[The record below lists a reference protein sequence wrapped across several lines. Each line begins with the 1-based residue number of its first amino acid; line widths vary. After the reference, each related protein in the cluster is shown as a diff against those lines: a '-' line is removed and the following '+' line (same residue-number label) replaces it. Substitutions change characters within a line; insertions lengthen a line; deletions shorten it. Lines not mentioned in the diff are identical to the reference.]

1 MHRALQALSRRV
13 RLHRRIA
20 EALEE
25 LYGEDLE
32 AHAAEL
38 AYHYAEAAMVTDR
51 GKLVRYS
58 LLAGERALATFA
70 HEEAMTYFE
79 RGLEAKGGQPSAT
92 SSENAGNAIDA
103 EMAALLFGLG
113 RAQVATRQRLLVQE
127 YLTNLRLALD
137 YYIQEGNV
145 ERAVE
150 VAEYTVRA
158 ALGVGGGEAELL
170 SRALALVPAGS
181 RQAGRLLSAY
191 GLTL

>member
-1 MHRALQALSRRV
+1 MQALSRRV

-51 GKLVRYS
+51 GKLVRRYS

-92 SSENAGNAIDA
+92 SSENARNAIDA

>member
-1 MHRALQALSRRV
+1 M
-13 RLHRRIA
+13 
-20 EALEE
+20 
-25 LYGEDLE
+25 
-32 AHAAEL
+32 
-38 AYHYAEAAMVTDR
+38 
-51 GKLVRYS
+51 
-58 LLAGERALATFA
+58 
-70 HEEAMTYFE
+70 
-79 RGLEAKGGQPSAT
+79 
-92 SSENAGNAIDA
+92 
-103 EMAALLFGLG
+103 
-113 RAQVATRQRLLVQE
+113 LVQE
-127 YLTNLRLALD
+127 YLTNLRLAPD